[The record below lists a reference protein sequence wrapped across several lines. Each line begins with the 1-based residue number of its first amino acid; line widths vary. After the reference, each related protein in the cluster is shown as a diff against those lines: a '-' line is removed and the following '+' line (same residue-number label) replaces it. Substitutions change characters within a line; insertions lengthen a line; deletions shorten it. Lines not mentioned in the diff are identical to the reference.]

1 MSSLL
6 RAELLKL
13 RTTRT
18 FVALVGAALALSLLV
33 IVLTTL
39 LQDRFTAEDVRN
51 LFFADFTGL
60 FIMLLGVIGMAGEWR
75 HRTIT
80 STVLAAPD
88 RLRLLAAK
96 TLSYAAAGA
105 VLSLIVTLT
114 IMAVGTII
122 LSIRGFDTAPISDLA
137 DVLWR
142 NLVVAALVGALGVGV
157 GAVIR
162 NQVVAIVGVLFLGFV
177 LEPALFG
184 LLPEVGR
191 FGPTQGAPS
200 GIIDVSPFGE
210 SGEDDN
216 LLAPIV
222 ALLVMFG
229 WIGLFFAAA
238 GARLRRGDLV

>member
-1 MSSLL
+1 MTSLL
-6 RAELLKL
+6 RAEMLKL

-18 FVALVGAALALSLLV
+18 FVALVGAALVLSLLV
-33 IVLTTL
+33 VVLTAL
-39 LQDRFTAEDVRN
+39 LQDRWTADDVRN

-80 STVLAAPD
+80 GTVLAAPD

-114 IMAVGTII
+114 IMVVGTII
-122 LSIRGFDTAPISDLA
+122 LSIRGIDTAPISDLG

-157 GAVIR
+157 GAVVR

-177 LEPALFG
+177 IEPLLFG
-184 LLPEVGR
+184 LVPEVAR
-191 FGPTQGAPS
+191 FGPTQGAPA
-200 GIIDVSPFGE
+200 GIIDVNPFGE
-210 SGEDDN
+210 SEDN
-216 LLAPIV
+216 TLLAPIV